1 MKFKTKCLLGPSDML
16 LATYTFSYKYIT
28 GALKLHTGKF
38 YLTDIFILAL
48 NIVLVKTIHSKSLQE
63 VF

>member
-1 MKFKTKCLLGPSDML
+1 MKFKIQRLLGPSDML
-16 LATYTFSYKYIT
+16 LVIYTFSYKYIT

-48 NIVLVKTIHSKSLQE
+48 NIVLVNTFHSKCLQE

>member
-1 MKFKTKCLLGPSDML
+1 ML
-16 LATYTFSYKYIT
+16 LAIYTFSYKYIT